1 MTYATR
7 SAAGRSVPRRRARG
21 LAVGAIAVTTLIAP
35 VLLLA
40 AVGALSTSL
49 AAHSGGQGTRGLEMA
64 LRADSYGRYAG
75 AGVPGWPDRLI
86 DPVEP
91 QDTALAA
98 PDDVTGSVPVDAGAC
113 GGDRSLVSPM
123 PTAGDLAFAGRGDL
137 AGPPCLTVAET
148 RATALGATGMVV
160 APNAP
165 VRLASLMPPDTPMTD
180 VPAAVVPPTPAD
192 VIAPPASRPR
202 HDQERDDT
210 ILRASE
216 TRTAIYD
223 ISARTVYLPDGRTL
237 EAHSGL
243 GRKMDDPRFVH
254 VRMQGATPP
263 NVYDLRL
270 REALFHGVQAIRL
283 TPVNG
288 SKMFGRDGMLAH
300 SYLLGPN
307 GQSHGCVSFRNYQ
320 AFLQAFLKGE
330 VKRLVVVARLHSPP
344 PHAVVARGADRNRVA
359 FNR

>member
-123 PTAGDLAFAGRGDL
+123 PTAGDLAYSIEHYLEAELWDTAAEAIEHIGADLMAGGAFVRLRGIL
-137 AGPPCLTVAET
+137 ASNEALARKLAELEAKYDDQFRVVFDAIRELMTPLTVD
-148 RATALGATGMVV
+148 
-160 APNAP
+160 PNKRP
-165 VRLASLMPPDTPMTD
+165 IGF
-180 VPAAVVPPTPAD
+180 VP
-192 VIAPPASRPR
+192 
-202 HDQERDDT
+202 
-210 ILRASE
+210 SE
-216 TRTAIYD
+216 
-223 ISARTVYLPDGRTL
+223 
-237 EAHSGL
+237 
-243 GRKMDDPRFVH
+243 
-254 VRMQGATPP
+254 
-263 NVYDLRL
+263 
-270 REALFHGVQAIRL
+270 
-283 TPVNG
+283 
-288 SKMFGRDGMLAH
+288 
-300 SYLLGPN
+300 
-307 GQSHGCVSFRNYQ
+307 
-320 AFLQAFLKGE
+320 
-330 VKRLVVVARLHSPP
+330 
-344 PHAVVARGADRNRVA
+344 
-359 FNR
+359 